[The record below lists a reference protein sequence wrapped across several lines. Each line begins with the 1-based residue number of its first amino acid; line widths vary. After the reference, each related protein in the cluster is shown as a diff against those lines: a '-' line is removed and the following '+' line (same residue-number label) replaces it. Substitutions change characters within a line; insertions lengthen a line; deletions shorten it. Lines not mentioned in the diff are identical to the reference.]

1 MKKET
6 EKPTNRPLE
15 LSVQTYDD
23 GNKELKKDTLVNLVL
38 TIILYMTLS
47 LNLLSMF
54 NLQHVNLVALLLGLV
69 IIILMYSMKK
79 TKVLLYSIL
88 VLVLII
94 GISLN
99 HYLINGLLTIFNDIG
114 HLIGKNTGMILPEY
128 ELTIDEQSLT
138 SSASIAWALLGVIIS
153 LISFYIVKYN
163 KAVLNILLMIG
174 LFIFQMVFN
183 LQPNFWYNLIIFVL
197 SLFIAFK
204 AYFQF
209 SEEGKTIEKR
219 GSHVFITSSSIL
231 LIFYLAVILMF
242 FIFSPST
249 DYEKNI
255 YTQKIADYFN
265 IKVDDIR
272 YEKSKPANLTQGDF
286 TKLSQLDLSE
296 EQALEIVME
305 KPTSLYLRGYVGAE
319 YTEDHWGDLDSETY
333 YKNHGLFY
341 WLNRKNFNPLQ
352 QLSIVNDLKL
362 NGDPI
367 GEKGQVTINNVNANS
382 KYLYTPYGL
391 SSSSS
396 DFKDINT
403 YDDSMFISTN
413 VTGNRLYSYE
423 VNTNLVTKYPSL
435 AKNLYAEKESEEA
448 EDYLQNEKHYNEYAY
463 KTYTQLPEHVKNIM
477 SSQIKI
483 DDEGEEN
490 HVAYEEAIRY
500 VREHLN
506 EILTYRINPE
516 PLPEGQDFIVHLLER
531 SQEGYSTH
539 YATAATLMFR
549 YLGIPARYV
558 EGYLVTPKDIENKEA
573 YERIVIPG
581 ENAHAWTEIYL
592 DEIGWLPIE
601 TTPPYYDVMEETD
614 LSDYPLG
621 DVPESE
627 QATDNTTGGTQ
638 DSQHIADQPDDQK
651 PTSENEDEEEQVTNW
666 LIISLILLIL
676 LIFAA
681 VIVYVVIKR
690 MNLYKLNKSFNDSN
704 LNNATTR
711 LFAYSLKLLH
721 YDGIQKQGGSV
732 YSYVH
737 DIQEVYGSSV
747 AKQFKEV
754 AAINQKAIYSGKK
767 TSKQE
772 HRTVVEYKNLVLE
785 KVVKPKN
792 IFKRLKMQ
800 LWDFIY

>member
-79 TKVLLYSIL
+79 TRVVLYSIL

-163 KAVLNILLMIG
+163 KAVINILLMIG
-174 LFIFQMVFN
+174 LFIFQMLFN
-183 LQPNFWYNLIIFVL
+183 LQPNFWYNLIIFAV

-204 AYFQF
+204 SYFQF
-209 SEEGKTIEKR
+209 SEEGKTIAKR
-219 GSHVFITSSSIL
+219 GSHVFTVSSSIL
-231 LIFYLAVILMF
+231 LMFFSAVILMI

-249 DYEKNI
+249 DYEKNM

-265 IKVDDIR
+265 IKVEDIR

-296 EQALEIVME
+296 EQALEVVME

-319 YTEDHWGDLDSETY
+319 YTEDHWEDLDSETY
-333 YKNHGLFY
+333 YDNYGLFY

-362 NGDPI
+362 SDDHI
-367 GEKGQVTINNVNANS
+367 GEKGKVTINNVNANS
-382 KYLYTPYGL
+382 KYLYTPYEL
-391 SSSSS
+391 SSITS
-396 DFKDINT
+396 DFKDTNT
-403 YDDSMFISTN
+403 YDDSMFISSN
-413 VTGNRLYSYE
+413 VLGERLYSYDI
-423 VNTNLVTKYPSL
+423 NTELVTKYPSL
-435 AKNLYAEKESEEA
+435 ANKLYAEKETEEA
-448 EDYLQNEKHYNEYAY
+448 EDYLQKEKHYNEYVY

-483 DDEGEEN
+483 DDEDEEN
-490 HVAYEEAIRY
+490 HVAYEEAIRS

-506 EILTYRINPE
+506 DILTYKINPE
-516 PLPEGQDFIVHLLER
+516 PLPEEQDFIVHLLER

-573 YERIVIPG
+573 YERIDIPG

-592 DEIGWLPIE
+592 DEIGWLPVE
-601 TTPPYYDVMEETD
+601 MTPPYYDVMEETD

-651 PTSENEDEEEQVTNW
+651 PTSENEDEEEQMKNW
-666 LIISLILLIL
+666 PKGFLILLIT
-676 LIFAA
+676 LIIIAYL
-681 VIVYVVIKR
+681 IYIIIRRTKISNLKR
-690 MNLYKLNKSFNDSN
+690 SFKDPNLNK
-704 LNNATTR
+704 ATTR

-721 YDGIQKQGGSV
+721 YDGIKKHGGSV
-732 YSYVH
+732 YSYNN
-737 DIQEVYGSSV
+737 DLQEAYGVNFADQFKGV
-747 AKQFKEV
+747 AK
-754 AAINQKAIYSGKK
+754 INQIAIYSGKK
-767 TSKQE
+767 VTEEDYLAMVAFKE
-772 HRTVVEYKNLVLE
+772 LTLD

-792 IFKRLKMQ
+792 IFKRLKMC